1 MTLNYRSLL
10 KTQAFLSIFLW
21 ALVLFSGVAHA
32 AYDEP
37 TIGRLESMR
46 TSYEDT
52 LINLAQKQRVGYAQ
66 LIAANPGVDPWVP
79 GRSTKIIL
87 PNWHIIPDVERKGLV
102 LNTGELRLYY
112 FPSDGSE
119 PKTFP
124 IGIGREGLFTP
135 KGSTTVT
142 RKQADPIW
150 RPTPR
155 MRLEDPEL
163 PAEVRK
169 GPDNPLGAYAL
180 YMGWPSYLIHGTNK
194 PKAIGRRAS
203 SGCIRMYDNEIEW
216 LFHNVPVG
224 TKVTSID
231 QPVKMAW
238 IDGVFFIEAEP
249 NDLQIDEIEYQNRQ
263 ITVDVP
269 DGIIAEVRRKAGD
282 KVAMLD
288 WEKVRNVLIERTGV
302 PTNVTTKSVN
312 VQIEAADGSTEV
324 SSVEEVAAMDKQQ
337 AQSTGET
344 KIRDTR
350 KPVPANGVAKKVDA
364 KDGTASAKKASND
377 WDTLNR

>member
-1 MTLNYRSLL
+1 MTLNYRPLL
-10 KTQAFLSIFLW
+10 KTQAFVFLFTLLTAPVW
-21 ALVLFSGVAHA
+21 A
-32 AYDEP
+32 AYDAP
-37 TIGRLESMR
+37 AIGKLESTR
-46 TSYEDT
+46 TAYEDT
-52 LINLAQKQRVGYAQ
+52 LINLAQQQRVGYAQ
-66 LIAANPGVDPWVP
+66 LIAANPGVDPWLP
-79 GRSTKIIL
+79 GRGKKIIL

-112 FPSDGSE
+112 FPADGSA

-142 RKQADPIW
+142 RKQANPVW

-163 PAEVRK
+163 PAEVK
-169 GPDNPLGAYAL
+169 TGPDNPLGAYAL

-238 IDGVFFIEAEP
+238 IDDAFFIEAEP

-263 ITVDVP
+263 ITIDVP

-282 KVAMLD
+282 RVAMLD
-288 WEKVRNVLIERTGV
+288 WEKVRNVLIERTGI
-302 PTNVTTKSVN
+302 PTNVTTKSVH
-312 VQIEAADGSTEV
+312 VPIETADGVEDEPEETET
-324 SSVEEVAAMDKQQ
+324 AA
-337 AQSTGET
+337 AQTAPETGER

-350 KPVPANGVAKKVDA
+350 KPVPANNIAKAQA
-364 KDGTASAKKASND
+364 KPKKAPSD
-377 WDTLNR
+377 WDSLNR